1 MQSNRKQPACPEY
14 LANVKPVLRSTAKG
28 ETFAKNSTP
37 LGDTLRWAGRIAIV
51 FFGLFLLLLVAYRA
65 NCAEPACP
73 EYPMKEKSFTKDG
86 TAGRAAKDRSAGSP
100 NPKQGL
106 RLADILVHDPFILP
120 HKESQTY
127 YLYTSAWPN
136 ITGLGRFGVMTY
148 KSKDLLN
155 WNGPYVVFV
164 VPDGVWANPMHGTWA
179 PEVHEY
185 KGKYYL
191 FVTLHNRDKIIAE
204 PPKVWRVN
212 HWRGTVIAESS
223 SPEGPFKL
231 LKEDGPHTPE
241 NFMTLDGTLYVDE
254 NGQPWMVYCHEWIQV
269 IDGTMEAICL
279 KDDLSS
285 AVGEPI
291 HLFKASDAPWINTES
306 TPSVRQRQYV
316 TDGPQ
321 LYRTKSDQL
330 VMLWSSYNKNGY
342 VQTIARSKSGKIEGP
357 WKQLEPLVYDDSGH
371 GMLFKKFEGQLM
383 LVLHQPFRPPLSRAK
398 IYEMEDTGDTFR
410 VVRARED
417 LHGKT
422 QE

>member
-1 MQSNRKQPACPEY
+1 MLSIRRQ
-14 LANVKPVLRSTAKG
+14 
-28 ETFAKNSTP
+28 
-37 LGDTLRWAGRIAIV
+37 IAIV
-51 FFGLFLLLLVAYRA
+51 FFGLMLVLLPAPVVAQAQVVAYRA
-65 NCAEPACP
+65 NCAEAV
-73 EYPMKEKSFTKDG
+73 KSARG
-86 TAGRAAKDRSAGSP
+86 CLTADRSAGAP

-120 HKESQTY
+120 HKESQIY

-136 ITGLGRFGVMTY
+136 ITGLNRFGVMTY

-155 WNGPYVVFV
+155 WDGPYVVFV
-164 VPDGVWANPMHGTWA
+164 VPDDVWANPMHGTWA

-185 KGKYYL
+185 KGRYYL

-204 PPKVWRVN
+204 PPKVWRIN

-241 NFMTLDGTLYVDE
+241 NFMTLDGTLYVDKDE
-254 NGQPWMVYCHEWIQV
+254 QPWMVYCHEWIQV
-269 IDGTMEAICL
+269 IDGTMEAIRL

-291 HLFKASDAPWINTES
+291 HLFKASDAPWINAES

-321 LYRTKSDQL
+321 VYRTKNDQL
-330 VMLWSSYNKNGY
+330 VMLWSSYNKDGY

-357 WKQLEPLVYDDSGH
+357 WEQLEPLVYDDSGH
-371 GMLFKKFEGQLM
+371 GMLFKTFEGQLM

-398 IYEMEDTGDTFR
+398 IYEMEDVGDTFR
-410 VVRARED
+410 VVRARND